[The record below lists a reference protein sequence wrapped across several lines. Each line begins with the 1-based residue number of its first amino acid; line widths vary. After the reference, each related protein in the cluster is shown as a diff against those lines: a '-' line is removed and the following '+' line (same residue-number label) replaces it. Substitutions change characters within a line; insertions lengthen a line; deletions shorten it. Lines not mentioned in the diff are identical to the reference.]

1 MNAKEPAEGG
11 VTGFEGGTESAAPTV
26 TVEDEVGGPL
36 QALLLKNAYVTLPVT
51 PVDGNPPVSVA

>member
-1 MNAKEPAEGG
+1 